1 MLPRIYTNTVIETNQ
16 ILTISKE
23 VTHHLV
29 TVLRLRPG
37 NIVYLFNG
45 EPGDYQGEIIST
57 GKLAEIKIQNFIPRT
72 TESNLIIELGQGLS
86 RSDRMDLTL
95 QKATELG
102 VRTITPVLTEKCQI
116 KLKEDRTE
124 RKISHWENIL
134 ISASEQS
141 GRTTIPQLN
150 APLSIAEWI
159 TQPFTGLSIVLD
171 PDSTTPLQA
180 IKEKP
185 SAIRVLIGPESG
197 LSEREV
203 TLAKS
208 KGFQAIH
215 IGPRILRTETAGIAA
230 ITLLQYCFGDLR

>member
-1 MLPRIYTNTVIETNQ
+1 MLPRIYTNTAIETNQ
-16 ILTISKE
+16 ILTVSKE

-29 TVLRLRPG
+29 TVLRLKPG

-45 EPGDYQGEIIST
+45 EPGDYQGEIINT
-57 GKLAEIKIQNFIPRT
+57 GKLAEIKVQNFIPRT

-102 VRTITPVLTEKCQI
+102 VQTITPVITEKCQI

-124 RKISHWENIL
+124 RKITHWENIL

-150 APLSIAEWI
+150 VPISIADWI
-159 TQPFTGLSIVLD
+159 TQPFAGLSIVLD
-171 PDSTTPLQA
+171 PDSTIPLQA
-180 IKEKP
+180 IQENP

-197 LSEREV
+197 LSEREMN
-203 TLAKS
+203 LAKS
-208 KGFQAIH
+208 KGFQAIQ